1 MSKLASRLHQAVA
14 AVAPVDGV
22 AIGDPRDGASWV
34 VTYAGATPEQIAA
47 GDAALLAFLKDE
59 VKSWVDADAERV
71 RLRYVTAGT
80 GQAMTYQEKA
90 AQALAVLDLG
100 EEAANALTEAER
112 VAQFP
117 ILAASVGIE
126 ADTLY
131 AAAGLVMARQEAWA
145 SLGGVIE
152 RTRLAGKK
160 AVGDAADVAGV
171 HTAYGAITWP
181 T

>member
-1 MSKLASRLHQAVA
+1 MSKLASRLHQAIA
-14 AVAPVDGV
+14 AVAPVETV
-22 AIGDPRDGASWV
+22 AVGDPRDGTSWV
-34 VTYAGATPEQIAA
+34 VSYAGATPEQIAA

-59 VKSWVDADAERV
+59 AKGWVDADAERV
-71 RLRYVTAGT
+71 RLRYVTPGT

-90 AQALAVLDLG
+90 AQAGAVLDLG
-100 EEAANALTEAER
+100 EEAANALTEVER

-117 ILAASVGIE
+117 VLASSVGIE

-131 AAAGLVMARQEAWA
+131 AAAELVMSRQEAWA

-160 AVGDAADVAGV
+160 AVGEAVGVTGV
-171 HTAYGAITWP
+171 HAAYGAIAWP